1 MIEAYGRTDVGRRR
15 KINEDSFLVS
25 PETSLYA
32 VCDGMGGH
40 NAGEVA
46 SKMAIETISAF
57 VERSAVEKEIT
68 WPWGLD
74 ANVSFEANRLKTA
87 IRLANARVYQAA
99 DNREELTGMG
109 TTVVAALVSPGLVTI
124 GSAGDSRCYRVRDGE
139 LSQLTRDDSWVS
151 AALGEGILNSDD
163 VEHHPLRNVIT
174 KAVGARDTIDLDVVE
189 HELKPGDLLM
199 LCSDGLH
206 GMINDQEIKRLLVPV
221 PESLE
226 EASARL
232 IDAANEG
239 YPRDPV
245 PMPSPGVGGVCL
257 KKDPY
262 LLKSTAEARGIQ
274 PSILGRSRQVNE
286 YMHNSPHPGKDRTG
300 GHFGFAGHSDP
311 VEFRNVRIKRL
322 SGT

>member
-1 MIEAYGRTDVGRRR
+1 MIEAFGRTDVGRRR
-15 KINEDSFLVS
+15 KINEDSFLVA
-25 PETSLYA
+25 PEMSLYA

-57 VERSAVEKEIT
+57 IERSAVEKEIT

-74 ANVSFEANRLKTA
+74 AGLSFDANRVKTS
-87 IRLANARVYQAA
+87 IRLANARVFQAA

-109 TTVVAALVSPGLVTI
+109 TTVVVALVTGDHVTI
-124 GSAGDSRCYRVRDGE
+124 GSAGDSRCYLVRDGK

-189 HELKPGDLLM
+189 HDLLPGDLLL

-206 GMINDQEIKRLLVPV
+206 GLLSDPMITKILVPP

-226 EASARL
+226 DATQQL
-232 IDAANEG
+232 VDAANEAG
-239 YPRDPV
+239 GRDNV
-245 PMPSPGVGGVCL
+245 SVV
-257 KKDPY
+257 
-262 LLKSTAEARGIQ
+262 LLRRAA
-274 PSILGRSRQVNE
+274 
-286 YMHNSPHPGKDRTG
+286 
-300 GHFGFAGHSDP
+300 
-311 VEFRNVRIKRL
+311 
-322 SGT
+322 

>member
-46 SKMAIETISAF
+46 SKMAIETISGF

-74 ANVSFEANRLKTA
+74 ANISFDANRLKTA

-109 TTVVAALVSPGLVTI
+109 TTVVALLVSPDLVTI
-124 GSAGDSRCYRVRDGE
+124 GSAGDSRCYLVRDGQ

-174 KAVGARDTIDLDVVE
+174 KAVGARDTIDLEIVE
-189 HELKPGDLLM
+189 HDLKAGDLLM

-206 GMINDQEIKRLLVPV
+206 GMINDQEIKRILVPV

-226 EASARL
+226 AASGRL
-232 IDAANEG
+232 VDAANEAG
-239 YPRDPV
+239 GRDNV
-245 PMPSPGVGGVCL
+245 SVV
-257 KKDPY
+257 
-262 LLKSTAEARGIQ
+262 LLR
-274 PSILGRSRQVNE
+274 
-286 YMHNSPHPGKDRTG
+286 RT
-300 GHFGFAGHSDP
+300 
-311 VEFRNVRIKRL
+311 E
-322 SGT
+322 

>member
-25 PETSLYA
+25 PESSLYA

-46 SKMAIETISAF
+46 SRMAVETISAF
-57 VERSAVEKEIT
+57 IQRSAVEKEIT

-74 ANVSFEANRLKTA
+74 ANLSFDANRLKTA
-87 IRLANARVYQAA
+87 IRLANARVFQAA

-109 TTVVAALVSPGLVTI
+109 TTVVSALVSGGAMTI
-124 GSAGDSRCYRVRDGE
+124 GSAGDSRCYLVRGGA
-139 LSQLTRDDSWVS
+139 LKQLTRDDSWVS

-174 KAVGARDTIDLDVVE
+174 KAVGARDAIDLDVLE
-189 HELKPGDLLM
+189 HDLQPGDLVM

-206 GMINDQEIKRLLVPV
+206 GMVSDQEIERILLAS

-226 EASARL
+226 AASARL
-232 IDAANEG
+232 VEAANEAG
-239 YPRDPV
+239 GRDNV
-245 PMPSPGVGGVCL
+245 TVV
-257 KKDPY
+257 
-262 LLKSTAEARGIQ
+262 LLR
-274 PSILGRSRQVNE
+274 
-286 YMHNSPHPGKDRTG
+286 RT
-300 GHFGFAGHSDP
+300 
-311 VEFRNVRIKRL
+311 E
-322 SGT
+322 

>member
-1 MIEAYGRTDVGRRR
+1 MIEAFGRTDVGRRR

-46 SKMAIETISAF
+46 SRMAVETISAF

-74 ANVSFEANRLKTA
+74 AGLSFDANRLKTA
-87 IRLANARVYQAA
+87 IRLANSRVFQAA

-109 TTVVAALVSPGLVTI
+109 TTVVALLISGDHMTI
-124 GSAGDSRCYRVRDGE
+124 GSAGDSRCYLVRDGQ
-139 LSQLTRDDSWVS
+139 LKQLTRDDSWVS

-174 KAVGARDTIDLDVVE
+174 KAVGARDTIDLDLVE
-189 HELKPGDLLM
+189 HELQPGDVVL

-206 GMINDQEIKRLLVPV
+206 GMVSDQDIARILASP
-221 PESLE
+221 PDSLE

-232 IDAANEG
+232 VAAANEAG
-239 YPRDPV
+239 GRDNV
-245 PMPSPGVGGVCL
+245 TVV
-257 KKDPY
+257 
-262 LLKSTAEARGIQ
+262 LLRRA
-274 PSILGRSRQVNE
+274 P
-286 YMHNSPHPGKDRTG
+286 
-300 GHFGFAGHSDP
+300 
-311 VEFRNVRIKRL
+311 
-322 SGT
+322 